1 MDLTVR
7 EMAHRGVRRY
17 ETFSVSLF
25 PQEIA
30 VLDKIG
36 AIFGMG
42 RSQTLRFI
50 INDWQRI
57 KQEQEQN

>member
-1 MDLTVR
+1 MDTKVKA
-7 EMAHRGVRRY
+7 MAHRGERRY

-25 PQEIA
+25 AQEIA
-30 VLDKIG
+30 VLDRVG

-42 RSQTLRFI
+42 RSQTLRFV
-50 INDWQRI
+50 INDWERM